1 MLAPVA
7 SASFENDIE
16 HIEILAATPVTN
28 AALLARNLNYI
39 YERASK
45 ARFGDYDVA
54 GIAKAAPSLMY
65 RLFDLRV
72 GLREHLPHYE
82 MLGLMTPEVTQ
93 GFRDVFRVLRYVS
106 DMLGEITTGH
116 PRVSEGGYLLRGF
129 TGTDNNTLVNYAF
142 YRNGAAQEFPVR
154 RRCPR
159 SRHGP
164 QQRRDRPHR

>member
-28 AALLARNLNYI
+28 ATLLARNLNYI

-45 ARFGDYDVA
+45 ARFSDYDVA
-54 GIAKAAPSLMY
+54 GVARAAPSLIY

-93 GFRDVFRVLRYVS
+93 GVSRCLSDSPLRLGHARRDHHRASAR
-106 DMLGEITTGH
+106 
-116 PRVSEGGYLLRGF
+116 
-129 TGTDNNTLVNYAF
+129 
-142 YRNGAAQEFPVR
+142 QR
-154 RRCPR
+154 RRLSAPR
-159 SRHGP
+159 LHG
-164 QQRRDRPHR
+164 DR

>member
-7 SASFENDIE
+7 SASFESDIE

-28 AALLARNLNYI
+28 SALLARNLQFI

-45 ARFGDYDVA
+45 ARFADYDVV
-54 GIAKAAPSLMY
+54 GIARAAPQLMY

-72 GLREHLPHYE
+72 GLREHLAHYE

-106 DMLGEITTGH
+106 DMLGRSRPGTHARTKVAICFAALPAPITTH
-116 PRVSEGGYLLRGF
+116 S
-129 TGTDNNTLVNYAF
+129 
-142 YRNGAAQEFPVR
+142 
-154 RRCPR
+154 
-159 SRHGP
+159 
-164 QQRRDRPHR
+164 